1 MLFDTH
7 THLHDPKFDEDREE
21 VIEKIKASGVS
32 ALVNIGCDVL
42 TSDFSIKLAHDYDFI
57 YATVGVH
64 PCDTADMTEEHLDKI
79 RELAKDK
86 KVIAIGEI
94 GLDYY
99 WDNVERD
106 VQKYWFKRQL
116 ELAEELDMPIVIHN
130 RDAHED
136 TYNILKDSKAKGIM
150 HCFSG
155 SKEMAER
162 FLKLGYYI
170 SFAGPLTFKN
180 NVKSVEAAKV
190 VPMDRLLI
198 ETDAPYLAPDGF
210 RGKRNDSSLVRYTC
224 EKLAEIKG
232 VSFEE
237 MAHQTLVNAK
247 RVYRIDDNNI

>member
-7 THLHDPKFDEDREE
+7 THLHDPKFDEDRKE
-21 VIEKIKASGVS
+21 VIEKIKASGVG

-42 TSDFSIKLAHDYDFI
+42 TSDFSVKLAHDYDFI

-64 PCDTADMTEEHLDKI
+64 PCDTDGMTEEHIEKI
-79 RELAKDK
+79 RLLAQDK

-99 WDNVERD
+99 WDNVPRD
-106 VQKYWFKRQL
+106 VQKHWFKRQL
-116 ELAEELDMPIVIHN
+116 ELAEELDMPVVIHN

-136 TYNILKDSKAKGIM
+136 TYNILKESSAKGIM

-155 SKEMAER
+155 SKEMAQR

-170 SFAGPLTFKN
+170 SFAGSLTFKN

-210 RGKRNDSSLVRYTC
+210 RGKRNDSSLVRVTC

-237 MAHQTLVNAK
+237 MAKQTFENAIK
-247 RVYRIDDNNI
+247 VYKIK

>member
-1 MLFDTH
+1 MEKEGFIYTLPATGCYVS
-7 THLHDPKFDEDREE
+7 PKNTELIKEE
-21 VIEKIKASGVS
+21 NLKKIEEHIEKIRQLS
-32 ALVNIGCDVL
+32 
-42 TSDFSIKLAHDYDFI
+42 
-57 YATVGVH
+57 
-64 PCDTADMTEEHLDKI
+64 
-79 RELAKDK
+79 KDK

-99 WDNVERD
+99 WDNVPRD
-106 VQKYWFKRQL
+106 VQKHWFKRQL

-136 TYNILKDSKAKGIM
+136 TYNILKEYSAKGIM

-155 SKEMAER
+155 SKEMAQR
-162 FLKLGYYI
+162 FLNLGFYI

-180 NVKSVEAAKV
+180 NVKSVEAARV
-190 VPMDRLLI
+190 VPIDRLLI

-237 MAHQTLVNAK
+237 MAKQTFENAK
-247 RVYRIDDNNI
+247 RVYKIDDINL